1 MDTMGDADE
10 LYDHDDVPP
19 PRQPL
24 VTTEALAVTSL
35 TAAVTSLLVTG
46 VSQYLAFLLANALGL
61 TDNSDSRKMFA
72 LYIGPVAVL
81 SLVGVACGVVA
92 LKRRSDDR
100 WVAALAFAGVA
111 IGGLILALAAISLI
125 LAFTSDSSIQG

>member
-10 LYDHDDVPP
+10 LYDHDDLPP

-35 TAAVTSLLVTG
+35 TAAVTSLLVTS
-46 VSQYLAFLLANALGL
+46 VSQYLIFLLANALGL
-61 TDNSDSRKMFA
+61 GNDGDRKQFA
-72 LYIGPVAVL
+72 FYIAPVAIL
-81 SLVGVACGVVA
+81 SLVGVVCGVVA

-100 WVAALAFAGVA
+100 WAAALAFAGVA
-111 IGGLILALAAISLI
+111 IGGLILLLAAASLLI
-125 LAFTSDSSIQG
+125 AYTSDVSVQG

>member
-35 TAAVTSLLVTG
+35 TAAVTSLLVTS
-46 VSQYLAFLLANALGL
+46 VSQYLIFLQTLLGWA
-61 TDNSDSRKMFA
+61 TTVIATSSR
-72 LYIGPVAVL
+72 
-81 SLVGVACGVVA
+81 STSH
-92 LKRRSDDR
+92 RSR
-100 WVAALAFAGVA
+100 
-111 IGGLILALAAISLI
+111 SCR
-125 LAFTSDSSIQG
+125 S